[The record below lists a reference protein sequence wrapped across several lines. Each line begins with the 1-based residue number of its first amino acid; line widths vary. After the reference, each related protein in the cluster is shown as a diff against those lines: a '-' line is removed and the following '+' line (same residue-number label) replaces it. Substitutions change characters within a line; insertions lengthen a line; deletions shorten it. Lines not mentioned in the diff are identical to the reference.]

1 MKSVR
6 VLVLATTFLATG
18 AVVSPAQFVA
28 PGSGLIAHIEGKV
41 YLDDQRVEPSNT
53 PAYILNPNSVVRTEE
68 GRAEIRLA
76 GEVSLFLGENAAVK
90 RVPSGPYNFSRFELI
105 NGSTVVK
112 TGEMGSVATCE
123 NQVTLS
129 DFGLYRFD
137 VVRPPG
143 LSGERLCGFRV
154 YEGAAAV
161 PLATVIS
168 VATSGKFVSLSLPCG
183 DRTPLQKFN
192 IEETDDLDNWS
203 RQRIRLR
210 RGAE

>member
-6 VLVLATTFLATG
+6 VSVLATTFLATG

-28 PGSGLIAHIEGKV
+28 PGSALIAYIEGKV

-53 PAYILNPNSVVRTEE
+53 PVYIPNSNSVVRTEE

-76 GEVSLFLGENAAVK
+76 GEVSLFLGENTAVK
-90 RVPSGPYNFSRFELI
+90 RVPSRPYNFSRFEVL

-137 VVRPPG
+137 VLRSPG
-143 LSGERLCGFRV
+143 LPGEKLCGFRV

-161 PLATVIS
+161 QLATVIS
-168 VATSGKFVSLSLPCG
+168 VATSGNFVSLSLACG
-183 DRTPLQKFN
+183 DLIPLQKFN
-192 IEETDDLDNWS
+192 VEDTDDLDNWS
-203 RQRIRLR
+203 RQRIQLR